1 MSAKL
6 GKSVDMLNGEYVDW
20 TVFMDD
26 TENYDAILATYMSC
40 VECYSN
46 TYIAAN
52 KQLFNDYFNNLL
64 KQYGLNPNGDPDSSV
79 SANCNIKSIDLY
91 TLHQKYKTNKKG
103 TGIYYKMNILYDKQ
117 LKSLTSEVYGLLPE
131 LDIIA
136 HKYNYSLELIVEQ
149 GRTDNTLSSQIDI
162 TSIITESDKLALNKL
177 HDLWNQMNI
186 VRKLRYMNVYVDR
199 NIEQLKNK
207 RLNNQPVMD
216 RTDIYKNIYMDAQNL
231 KKTEAQPN
239 EFAL

>member
-1 MSAKL
+1 
-6 GKSVDMLNGEYVDW
+6 
-20 TVFMDD
+20 
-26 TENYDAILATYMSC
+26 
-40 VECYSN
+40 
-46 TYIAAN
+46 
-52 KQLFNDYFNNLL
+52 
-64 KQYGLNPNGDPDSSV
+64 
-79 SANCNIKSIDLY
+79 
-91 TLHQKYKTNKKG
+91 
-103 TGIYYKMNILYDKQ
+103 MNILYDKQ